1 HVQHNAS
8 VQLSCGAV
16 RFSAWRPEGAVAT
29 GRGCEATGRAV
40 MPVLPSPPRAITG
53 AFFGSTTTLVPTST
67 RLNRSATSSLVRRMQ
82 PDETNFPIVEGSLVP
97 GTR

>member
-1 HVQHNAS
+1 MFI
-8 VQLSCGAV
+8 QLSRSAV
-16 RFSAWRPEGAVAT
+16 RFIAWRPEGAAAA
-29 GRGCEATGRAV
+29 GRGGAPAGRTA
-40 MPVLPSPPRAITG
+40 MPGLLSPPRAMTG

-97 GTR
+97 